1 MPFLGRSKLWSL
13 RSCNGSGRRPVIGQ
27 GRCARWCN
35 DLASRIWF
43 DDGYM
48 FCIIQGGSWKIF
60 CHFLRG
66 WVDSAFEVDS
76 PSWPARRRQWQSHVP
91 YWFCWFDAPRALFP
105 RLPAVCRSML
115 QLLASCTWKSVHYFL
130 RASCIFSIFHVRN
143 LRELI
148 FWSPR
153 ALTGVSV
160 RGLGIGADA
169 GSSLA
174 GVGPPVVH
182 N

>member
-1 MPFLGRSKLWSL
+1 MLCNDRCPGWSRSKLWSF
-13 RSCNGSGRRPVIGQ
+13 RSCSGSGRRPVLGQ
-27 GRCARWCN
+27 GRCARWRN
-35 DLASRIWF
+35 AWF

-48 FCIIQGGSWKIF
+48 FSIIQVGSWQNF
-60 CHFLRG
+60 SEFLRG

-76 PSWPARRRQWQSHVP
+76 PSWPACRRQWQWHVP
-91 YWFCWFDAPRALFP
+91 YWFCWFDALRALFP

-115 QLLASCTWKSVHYFL
+115 QLLASCTWKSVHFFYEPPV
-130 RASCIFSIFHVRN
+130 FSAFSTFEI

-160 RGLGIGADA
+160 RALGLEQVSDRFLHAFSTNG
-169 GSSLA
+169 
-174 GVGPPVVH
+174 
-182 N
+182 